1 MDSLIHPPS
10 LVAGDHI
17 ALISPSRYTDSTM
30 IEQAKQWA
38 ESHGFVGVKAGN
50 LGEQSNQ
57 FGCSSSQRA
66 ADVNTAIGQ
75 PLIKA
80 IWAIRGG
87 YGAVNMVDLVDW
99 EALKASP
106 KWLIGFSDF
115 THLIGKAHVNGLAA
129 LHAWMP
135 IQLPQLDTSSKNSLA
150 LALQGK
156 ALGLCAKPHDLN
168 RHGQSTGLLIGG
180 NLSVLYSM
188 IGSDSFPCLD
198 GAILF
203 LEDLD
208 EHFYH
213 IDRMMW
219 ALKRSGSFKGLQ
231 GMIAGD
237 MTDMHDNDVPFG
249 MNALEILAEHC
260 PKSLPFAAGF
270 PFGHEK
276 RNETLVTGSQVTLTV
291 DSQGAAFTYL
301 P

>member
-1 MDSLIHPPS
+1 MDSITHPPC

-17 ALISPSRYTDSTM
+17 ALISPSRFADLAL
-30 IEQAKQWA
+30 IDLAKQWA
-38 ESHGFVGVKAGN
+38 ESHGFVAIEAGN
-50 LGEQSNQ
+50 LGEKLHQ
-57 FGCSSSQRA
+57 FGGSSSQRA
-66 ADVNTAIGQ
+66 ADVNAAIKQ
-75 PLIKA
+75 PLVKA

-115 THLIGKAHVNGLAA
+115 THLIGKAQTHGLAA

-135 IQLPQLDTSSKNSLA
+135 VQRPELTSRDSLA

-156 ALGLCAKPHDLN
+156 ALGLCAKPHNLN

-180 NLSVLYSM
+180 NLSVLASM

-208 EHFYH
+208 EYLYH

-219 ALKRSGSFKGLQ
+219 ALKRSGSLNGLQ
-231 GMIAGD
+231 GMVIGD
-237 MTDMHDNDVPFG
+237 MADMHDNDVPFG
-249 MNALEILAEHC
+249 MNALEILAAHC
-260 PKSLPFAAGF
+260 PKGIPFATGF
-270 PFGHEK
+270 PIGHGK

-291 DSQGAAFTYL
+291 NSQGAAFTYL